1 MLERIDKQ
9 RVLLATS
16 TYFPAVG
23 GQELVVE
30 KLVSNFVKQ
39 GQYVVLMVP
48 FRSWMHML
56 ARRQRPYSIVPA
68 LPLQATFLRRKS
80 KVFNALWHLY
90 TRLIVAIFRINLI
103 SSHGFFPTGVLF
115 ASVAKQINCFH
126 VACCHGADIQ
136 VDKSSSYGVRLDPVV
151 DRIVRDAVAQVDHFV
166 AISQSVRDEYI
177 ALGIDEGQIS
187 SIPNGFGD
195 ERFVDAESA
204 AARQEIR
211 QRFNLKTSDFVILTV
226 GRNHPKKNFKEV
238 IKVAELLYDKAPD
251 IKFVVCGSDVS
262 GLGDVPKNVMLLDP
276 IVEQWGRRRIPDD
289 NIIALYQSSD
299 VFFFPS
305 FVETFGIV
313 LAEAMS
319 FGLPIVCSDISA
331 CAEVIGHGKYGLNCA
346 PDDSVAFARHI
357 ESLYLSERYRK
368 SFAAKSRKR
377 SLDFTWNAVVA
388 RYLDLF
394 RHSI

>member
-1 MLERIDKQ
+1 MLERNDKQ

-30 KLVSNFVKQ
+30 KLVSNFLKQ

-56 ARRQRPYSIVPA
+56 TRRHRSYYIVPA
-68 LPLQATFLRRKS
+68 LPLQTTFLRRKGRFF
-80 KVFNALWHLY
+80 KALWHLY
-90 TRLIVAIFRINLI
+90 VRLIVEIFRINLI

-115 ASVAKQINCFH
+115 ATVAKQMNCYH
-126 VACCHGADIQ
+126 IACCHGADIQ
-136 VDKSSSYGVRLDPVV
+136 VDRSISYGVRLDPVV
-151 DRIVRDAVAQVDHFV
+151 DRIVRDTVAQVDHFV
-166 AISQSVRDEYI
+166 ALSQSVRDEYI
-177 ALGIDEGQIS
+177 ALGIDKGQIS

-204 AARQEIR
+204 AVRMEIR
-211 QRFNLKTSDFVILTV
+211 QRFDLKASDFVILTV
-226 GRNHPKKNFKEV
+226 GRNHLKKNFKEV
-238 IKVAELLYDKAPD
+238 IKVAALLDDKAPD
-251 IKFVVCGSDVS
+251 IKFVICGSDVVD
-262 GLGDVPKNVMLLDP
+262 LGDVPRNVMLLDP
-276 IVEQWGRRRIPDD
+276 VVEQWGRERIPDD
-289 NIIALYQSSD
+289 NIIALYQCSD
-299 VFFFPS
+299 AFFFPS

-319 FGLPIVCSDISA
+319 FGLPIVCSNVSA
-331 CAEVIGHGKYGLNCA
+331 CDEVIGHGKYGLSCA
-346 PDDSVAFARHI
+346 PNDSVAFARHI
-357 ESLYLSERYRK
+357 ESLYRSEHYRK

-377 SLDFTWNAVVA
+377 SLDFTWDAVVA